1 MADAGSGVGP
11 QSPGRRLGGPGFDLV
26 DGVLAAILRRRM
38 LSGGETVLV
47 AVSGGPDSI
56 CLLDVLSRL
65 VDKLDLHIEVAHV
78 DHGLS
83 ENSAELAARVG
94 RHAAALGYDVHV
106 ARAADLEGP
115 NLHARARDFRYAFF
129 ETIAA
134 DIGADRIATG
144 HTLDDRVETTV
155 ARLLHGSGTSGLA
168 GIPAAEG
175 LRIRP
180 LIERRRTETRA
191 YCDEIGLE
199 YYLDAANED
208 PRFERARVRS
218 LLVATVE
225 KEWGAGAVK
234 AIATSAE
241 RLSEDADAL
250 RSLGERLAADLLDEG
265 EEGTTVKLD
274 LLQTLPRALRRRVLE
289 AAVGRVR
296 DRSGGIDAALDALDD
311 PAVAHPVRFA
321 VASGKEIVIESER
334 VRIVRAGG
342 AGLG

>member
-1 MADAGSGVGP
+1 MADSGSGVDP
-11 QSPGRRLGGPGFDLV
+11 QVPGRPLGGPGFDLV

-38 LSGGETVLV
+38 LAGGETVLV

-65 VDKLDLHIEVAHV
+65 VDKLDLHLEVAHV

-83 ENSAELAARVG
+83 EQSAEVAARVG

-106 ARAADLEGP
+106 ARAGGLEGS

-144 HTLDDRVETTV
+144 HTLDDRVETTM
-155 ARLLHGSGTSGLA
+155 ARLIHGAGTSGLA

-180 LIERRRTETRA
+180 LIERRRAETQA
-191 YCDEIGLE
+191 YCEEVGLE
-199 YYLDAANED
+199 YYVDASNDD

-218 LLVATVE
+218 LLVATIE
-225 KEWGAGAVK
+225 REWGAGAVK
-234 AIATSAE
+234 AVATSAE
-241 RLSEDADAL
+241 RLSEDAAAL

-265 EEGTTVKLD
+265 DEGTAVKLD
-274 LLQTLPRALRRRVLE
+274 VLQTLPRALRRRVLE

-311 PAVAHPVRFA
+311 ASLVYPVRFA
-321 VASGKEIVIESER
+321 VASGKEIVIEAEH
-334 VRIVRAGG
+334 VRILEAQG
-342 AGLG
+342 